1 MIYLIG
7 YLTALATFI
16 VLDVAWLSVTI
27 PRFYRTALGEW
38 RCLVRASPC
47 SGILA
52 HDPAEPGASVG
63 LGAEPDP

>member
-38 RCLVRASPC
+38 RCLVRAE
-47 SGILA
+47 L
-52 HDPAEPGASVG
+52 V
-63 LGAEPDP
+63 

>member
-27 PRFYRTALGEW
+27 PRFYQTVA
-38 RCLVRASPC
+38 VRARRSIP
-47 SGILA
+47 
-52 HDPAEPGASVG
+52 
-63 LGAEPDP
+63 